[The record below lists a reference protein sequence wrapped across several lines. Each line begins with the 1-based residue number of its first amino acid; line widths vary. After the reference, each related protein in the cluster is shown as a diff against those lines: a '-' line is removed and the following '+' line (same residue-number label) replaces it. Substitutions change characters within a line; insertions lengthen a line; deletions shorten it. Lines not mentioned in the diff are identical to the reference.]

1 MDTIIEFND
10 AAFNHDISKADILW
24 AFNNAKY
31 DSWFNKGEGQEC
43 LLPKEENY
51 G

>member
-10 AAFNHDISKADILW
+10 AAFNHEVSKADILW
-24 AFNNAKY
+24 A
-31 DSWFNKGEGQEC
+31 
-43 LLPKEENY
+43 EENN